1 MQPRRVRLTLP
12 LCLMLSLFVF
22 LWALVGVSVPA
33 PLSLLCRFSHR
44 FSRVCP
50 SLWAFVFFLVLFV
63 YQHGCILFCF
73 VSVCLPLSPFV
84 LQVWWLF
91 SPLLLFGS
99 LLFLSWHLLS
109 PYLSPAL
116 LVSLL
121 LLASS
126 LLGQRILLLWRNGM
140 WYDGVA
146 MSWNVPQVLSFEIWL
161 QVLAPSFWQ
170 HCFMSS
176 SDSRSNLPII
186 PAVQCWKV
194 SQKIIP
200 LGLYFLDVKNRV

>member
-33 PLSLLCRFSHR
+33 PLSLSCRFSHNHR

-63 YQHGCILFCF
+63 SQHGCILFCF

-84 LQVWWLF
+84 
-91 SPLLLFGS
+91 
-99 LLFLSWHLLS
+99 LLS

-194 SQKIIP
+194 
-200 LGLYFLDVKNRV
+200 